1 MIRSLIVDDEQ
12 PARQQL
18 ARLLREHADVQ
29 VVAEAANGL
38 EALQH
43 VADAHPDVMF
53 LDIEMP
59 GLSGFDV
66 LAQLASPPLTVFT
79 TAFDE
84 YAVRAFEANAV
95 DYLMKPIQAARLA
108 HTLERMRE
116 RLLRPDDQVRDS
128 LQNALKALRVGA
140 PAKVA
145 ARRGPRIILLA
156 PKEIVYVS
164 VEEQLVFLHTAT
176 ERFSTDRTI
185 GELEQLLAPAG
196 FFRVSRSAIVNLHYA
211 RELLPW
217 ASGTWKVK
225 LTGGVELDVSR
236 ERARTLKARLA

>member
-18 ARLLREHADVQ
+18 TRLLREHADVQ
-29 VVAEAANGL
+29 VVGEAANGL
-38 EALQH
+38 EALQL
-43 VADAHPDVMF
+43 VADSHPDVMF

-66 LAQLASPPLTVFT
+66 LAQLTTPPLTVFT

-108 HTLERMRE
+108 QALDRMRE
-116 RLLRPDDQVRDS
+116 RLSRPDPGVHDA
-128 LQNALKALRVGA
+128 LQRALKMLRVAA

-145 ARRGPRIILLA
+145 ARRGSRIILLA
-156 PKEIVYVS
+156 PKEIVYGGVD
-164 VEEQLVFLHTAT
+164 EELVFLHTAT

-185 GELEQLLAPAG
+185 AQLEQLLAPAG
-196 FFRVSRSAIVNLHYA
+196 FFRISRSAIVNLHYA

-217 ASGTWKVK
+217 TSGTWKVK

-236 ERARTLKARLA
+236 ERARSLRARLA

>member
-1 MIRSLIVDDEQ
+1 MRSLIVDDEQ
-12 PARQQL
+12 PARRQL
-18 ARLLREHADVQ
+18 MRLLREHADVE
-29 VVAEAANGL
+29 VIGEAANGL

-43 VADAHPDVMF
+43 LADGRPDVMF

-66 LAQLASPPLTVFT
+66 LAQLSTPPLTVFT

-84 YAVRAFEANAV
+84 YAVRAFDANAL

-108 HTLERMRE
+108 QTLERMRE
-116 RLLRPDDQVRDS
+116 RMSRPDPRIQDA
-128 LQNALKALRVGA
+128 LQNALTTLRVGA

-145 ARRGPRIILLA
+145 ARRGSRIILLA
-156 PKEIVYVS
+156 PTEIVYAG
-164 VEEQLVFLHTAT
+164 VEDQLVFLHTAT

-185 GELEQLLAPAG
+185 AELEQLLTPAG
-196 FFRVSRSAIVNLHYA
+196 FFRISRSAIVNLHYA

-225 LTGGVELDVSR
+225 MTSGIELDVSR
-236 ERARTLKARLA
+236 ERARSLKARLA

>member
-1 MIRSLIVDDEQ
+1 MMRSLIVDDEQ
-12 PARQQL
+12 PARRQL
-18 ARLLREHADVQ
+18 MRLLREHADVE
-29 VVAEAANGL
+29 VIGEAANGL

-43 VADAHPDVMF
+43 LVDARPDVMF

-59 GLSGFDV
+59 GLSGFEV
-66 LAQLASPPLTVFT
+66 LAQLSTPPLTVFT

-84 YAVRAFEANAV
+84 YAVRAFDANAV

-108 HTLERMRE
+108 QTLERMRE
-116 RLLRPDDQVRDS
+116 RMSRPDPRIQDA
-128 LQNALKALRVGA
+128 LQNALTSLGVGA

-145 ARRGPRIILLA
+145 ARRGSRIILLA
-156 PKEIVYVS
+156 PKEIVYAGVAD
-164 VEEQLVFLHTAT
+164 QLVFLHTAT

-185 GELEQLLAPAG
+185 AELEQLLTPAG
-196 FFRVSRSAIVNLHYA
+196 FFRISRSAIVNLHYA

-225 LTGGVELDVSR
+225 MTSGVELDVSR
-236 ERARTLKARLA
+236 ERARSLKTRLA

>member
-18 ARLLREHADVQ
+18 SRLLGEHADVRL
-29 VVAEAANGL
+29 VGEAENGV
-38 EALQH
+38 EALQL
-43 VADAHPDVMF
+43 VADAKPDVMF

-66 LAQLASPPLTVFT
+66 LTQLTSPPHTVFT

-84 YAVRAFEANAV
+84 YAVRAFDANAV
-95 DYLMKPIQAARLA
+95 DYLLKPIQADRLA
-108 HTLERMRE
+108 RTLEKMRA
-116 RLLRPDDQVRDS
+116 LIARPDDRVQAS
-128 LQNALKALRVGA
+128 LQNALKALKIGT

-145 ARRGPRIILLA
+145 ARRGQRIILLA
-156 PKEIVYVS
+156 PREIIYAS
-164 VEEQLVFLHTAT
+164 VEDQMVFLHTAS

-185 GELEQLLAPAG
+185 AELEQLLAPAG
-196 FFRVSRSAIVNLHYA
+196 FFRVSRSTVVNLHYA

-225 LTGGVELDVSR
+225 LTTGVELDVSR
-236 ERARTLKARLA
+236 ERARSLKGRLA